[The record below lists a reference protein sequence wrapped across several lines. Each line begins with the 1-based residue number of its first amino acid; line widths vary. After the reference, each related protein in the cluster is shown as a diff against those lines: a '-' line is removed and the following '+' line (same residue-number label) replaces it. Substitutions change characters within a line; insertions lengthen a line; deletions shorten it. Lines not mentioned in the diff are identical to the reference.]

1 MTRSPVSFSNEQFNT
16 MVAPEPREAFISV
29 GDVTVNALVPSHKI
43 PLHNHNY
50 NHDKNNKSAEM
61 ILVSGIKRQP

>member
-16 MVAPEPREAFISV
+16 MVESELREAFISV
-29 GDVTVNALVPSHKI
+29 GDLTVNALIPSRKI

-50 NHDKNNKSAEM
+50 DHNKNTKSAEM
-61 ILVSGIKRQP
+61 ILVSGTKRQP